1 MDLRSLRFFLAVA
14 ENNGVQKAAE
24 SLHLTQP
31 NVSRTLKALEEELN
45 AQLFV
50 RTAHGVEITEE
61 GELLKM
67 RAQEILSLVNKTK
80 AEFVHSK
87 ESELS
92 GEVRIAAGE
101 SEGMRNVIRAM
112 SLFKARHPKVEFSV
126 SSGNS
131 ANVAYQLNVG
141 LSDLGIVFDP
151 FDVSNYEFTCL
162 PWKENWCVYLRKDDS
177 LAEEPFITPLMLR
190 DRPLILSAQTR
201 GAGFLKSWL
210 GCSLDELNVVAY
222 FTLINTP
229 ILMVEEGLGVMI
241 SFDNLIDLDPKG
253 PLVIKPLAPELR
265 SATYL
270 IRKKQKVLS
279 RAAQAFYEYLKDY
292 SSNAEAAQN
301 N

>member
-1 MDLRSLRFFLAVA
+1 MNLRSLRFFLAVA

-50 RTAHGVEITEE
+50 RTAHGVEITKE
-61 GELLKM
+61 GELLRM
-67 RAQEILSLVNKTK
+67 RAEEILSLVDKTK
-80 AEFVHSK
+80 AEFMHLK

-112 SLFKARHPKVEFSV
+112 SLFKAKHPKVEFSIT
-126 SSGNS
+126 SGNS
-131 ANVAYQLNVG
+131 ANVAYQLTVG

-151 FDVSNYEFTCL
+151 FDVSKYEYARL
-162 PWKENWCVYLRKDDS
+162 PWKEDWCVYLRKDDP
-177 LAEEPFITPLMLR
+177 LAQEPFVTPHMLR
-190 DRPLILSAQTR
+190 GRALILSAQMR

-210 GCSLDELNVVAY
+210 GRSLEELNVVAY
-222 FTLINTP
+222 FTLVNTP
-229 ILMVEEGLGVMI
+229 KLMVEEGLGLMI
-241 SFDNLIDLDPKG
+241 SFNNLVDLDPNG
-253 PLVIKPLAPELR
+253 PLMIKPLAPELH

-270 IRKKQKVLS
+270 IRKKQKVPS
-279 RAAQAFYEYLKDY
+279 RVAQAFYEYLKDY